1 MATETKISERVTALL
16 KAMSDQKAIA
26 PDQLWRWE
34 NMRTLHWLFIRRVI
48 LPELGVKPNDPDLKD
63 EMTAAWKAYCEFASE
78 GYMFESSNA
87 GKKFADKGYCAK
99 RAEAAKADTSTPPE

>member
-1 MATETKISERVTALL
+1 MATETKLGAKVTELL

-26 PDQLWRWE
+26 PEQLWKWE

-48 LPELGVKPNDPDLKD
+48 LPEMGVNPADPNLK
-63 EMTAAWKAYCEFASE
+63 EEITAAWKAYCEFADA

-87 GKKFADKGYCAK
+87 GSKFAEKGYCAK
-99 RAEAAKADTSTPPE
+99 RATAAKVSVETPPE